1 MFIISHARGS
11 GEYFNTIFYVR
22 WQLDA
27 LTLAVARVRV
37 LSWDACVRAYAC
49 AATALCVPNMLTYK
63 IMYLYYAFILKGR
76 RQVGVGCQCWQHF
89 RADLSCN
96 YSVHLRKG

>member
-1 MFIISHARGS
+1 MYRDYVTFIISQTRGS
-11 GEYFNTIFYVR
+11 GAYFNTIFYVR

-27 LTLAVARVRV
+27 LILAVAGVRV
-37 LSWDACVRAYAC
+37 LSWDACARAHAC

-76 RQVGVGCQCWQHF
+76 RQIGCRLPVLAAFQ
-89 RADLSCN
+89 S
-96 YSVHLRKG
+96 